1 MNDSDLVKKQR
12 KKNSIISLR
21 VLSKKV
27 LQLNM
32 WFVMV
37 GVLVL
42 AVASITTFLVGLIRK
57 IFIGMSFIFRKI
69 LMQSFVKSWR

>member
-1 MNDSDLVKKQR
+1 MNDSDLVKKQK
-12 KKNSIISLR
+12 KKNSIFSLR

-42 AVASITTFLVGLIRK
+42 AVASITTFLVGLIQRYSLASVSSSGK
-57 IFIGMSFIFRKI
+57 F
-69 LMQSFVKSWR
+69 